1 VPQLTDDCSLIRV
14 EKLLLTNGLD
24 DAISAAFGEHETR
37 DLQFGLDWLI
47 NLATTALDADEEAAI
62 FVARRSA
69 ADFIACP
76 MKLGAH
82 RAYAHALSTFY
93 TTTYS
98 PIVASTAPDAL
109 FLALFEHL
117 ARVERIATL
126 MLYPLAADS
135 PVSAVVRDALNH
147 AGWRGAHDYFCFGNW
162 IHDLEGS
169 SFQSYLAARPSQ
181 LRNTVAR
188 KTRQFLAA
196 GRGRLE
202 LVTGGDAL
210 ESAIQQFVA
219 IYDASWKRSEPFPD
233 FIPQLLRLSAR
244 RGWLRLA
251 IASYDHA
258 PVASQVWL
266 VSAGT
271 AYIFKL
277 AYHQDYGQLS
287 PGTVLTAYLMEHVI
301 DRDRVT
307 RIDYLSGDDSYK
319 RDWMSCRR
327 ERRGIAAYNVR
338 TLHGSSQF
346 IGHTFTAFLK
356 KLNRILRDETRDSSA
371 SMRSQE

>member
-1 VPQLTDDCSLIRV
+1 MPQLTDDCSLIRV

-47 NLATTALDADEEAAI
+47 NLATTALDADEEAVI

-98 PIVASTAPDAL
+98 PIVASTAPDAR

-135 PVSAVVRDALNH
+135 TVSAVVRDALNH
-147 AGWRGAHDYFCFGNW
+147 AGWRGAHDFFCFGNW

-210 ESAIQQFVA
+210 ETERTISGLHPAAAATV
-219 IYDASWKRSEPFPD
+219 SPS
-233 FIPQLLRLSAR
+233 
-244 RGWLRLA
+244 RLA
-251 IASYDHA
+251 ASRNSQLRPRA
-258 PVASQVWL
+258 RGKPGVAGQCGYGLHLQTRLPPGLRPALSRHCAHGL
-266 VSAGT
+266 PDGT
-271 AYIFKL
+271 R
-277 AYHQDYGQLS
+277 HRQ
-287 PGTVLTAYLMEHVI
+287 
-301 DRDRVT
+301 
-307 RIDYLSGDDSYK
+307 
-319 RDWMSCRR
+319 
-327 ERRGIAAYNVR
+327 
-338 TLHGSSQF
+338 GSRNSHRLF
-346 IGHTFTAFLK
+346 VG
-356 KLNRILRDETRDSSA
+356 
-371 SMRSQE
+371 